1 LCAGAGGGQP
11 AFAGVFSKA
20 GVGPVVAELAAQ
32 ALPTQYPLGAVVAY
46 CGGMALFTI
55 CMGNA
60 FAALMHTVRHAS
72 LGEITDT
79 LYRVGGKYRRS
90 M

>member
-1 LCAGAGGGQP
+1 MIGG
-11 AFAGVFSKA
+11 
-20 GVGPVVAELAAQ
+20 
-32 ALPTQYPLGAVVAY
+32 
-46 CGGMALFTI
+46 
-55 CMGNA
+55 GNA
-60 FAALMHTVRHAS
+60 FAALMQTVRHAS